1 MLIKRKRPWEPP
13 ESQATPEPVWRARRR
28 IIRTLGVGAGLGAAA
43 SGFGVSTARA
53 GLLDRLLKS
62 GTKGNEDAVIV
73 PEVPWSDVFPA
84 QRNDAYQLD
93 RPLTPEAVNATYNNF
108 YEFGSHKTIWEEAQ
122 ALEPSPWQI
131 SIDGMVRRVRTL
143 DVDELIRRMPLEERL
158 YRLRCVEAWSMTI
171 PWTGFPLAEL
181 VKLAEPLGS
190 AKYLRL
196 ETFMNPDVASGQTQ
210 SWNPWPYV
218 EGLTL
223 EEATNELAFIAVGTY
238 GHTALKQHG
247 APLRLAVPWKYGFK
261 SIKSIVRFT
270 FTDERPVSFWE
281 ELQGTEYG
289 FWANV
294 NPDVPHPRWSQAN
307 EEIIHTGE
315 KVPTQIYNG
324 YAEQVAHLYK
334 DMDLPDEVLYR

>member
-1 MLIKRKRPWEPP
+1 MWIKRSRSWEAP
-13 ESQATPEPVWRARRR
+13 ESEATPEPVWRARRR
-28 IIRTLGVGAGLGAAA
+28 IIKALGVGAGAMGLNAGP
-43 SGFGVSTARA
+43 ARA
-53 GLLDRLLKS
+53 GIFDNLLKS
-62 GTKGNEDAVIV
+62 GARGTEEAVMI
-73 PEVPWSDVFPA
+73 PEVPWSDRFPA
-84 QRNDAYQLD
+84 DRNEAYQLD
-93 RPLTPEAVNATYNNF
+93 RSLTPEAVNATYNNF

-122 ALEPSPWQI
+122 ALQLSPWQI
-131 SIDGMVRRVRTL
+131 TIDGMVAGKKTI

-181 VKLAEPLGS
+181 VKFAEPAAG
-190 AKYLRL
+190 ARYLRM
-196 ETFMNPDVASGQTQ
+196 ETFMDKDVAPGQTQ
-210 SWNPWPYV
+210 PWNPWPYV
-218 EGLTL
+218 EGLTI

-238 GHTALKQHG
+238 GHAALKQHG

-270 FTDERPVSFWE
+270 FTDQRPVSFWE

-294 NPDVPHPRWSQAN
+294 NPDVPHPRWSQAE

-315 KVPTQIYNG
+315 KVPTRIYNG
-324 YAEQVAHLYK
+324 YAKQVAHLYRNL
-334 DMDLPDEVLYR
+334 DLPDDVLYR